1 MYPQRWKCIQRNLE
15 LQKLWNADF
24 ILPVVINFGWGI
36 ILLINQTY
44 RKRKSS
50 SSNNNSNKRSKCK
63 WITHN
68 LIEHP
73 KELVTQKS
81 ACIKEVPN
89 PKDRELVKNI
99 KSYYV

>member
-1 MYPQRWKCIQRNLE
+1 MYPQRWK
-15 LQKLWNADF
+15 F
-24 ILPVVINFGWGI
+24 ILAVAIDFGWGI

-44 RKRKSS
+44 RERKSS
-50 SSNNNSNKRSKCK
+50 SFNNNSNKRSKCK

-81 ACIKEVPN
+81 VCIKEVPN
-89 PKDRELVKNI
+89 PKDIELVKNI
-99 KSYYV
+99 KSFYV